1 VHPPSTA
8 GVQPGLILIQ
18 DVEVP
23 AGQAVYVN
31 ATDGALQYTVAHSNV
46 FNENTTV
53 KSFALF
59 KGPTYSFFTFS
70 GVGKASGFLACPVN
84 ETVYQVYADLPSL
97 SDENVPNNN
106 VSSCIGF
113 DALAT
118 AFTGVSAWQYD

>member
-1 VHPPSTA
+1 MRPALSF
-8 GVQPGLILIQ
+8 IQ

-31 ATDGALQYTVAHSNV
+31 STDGALQYTVAHSNV
-46 FNENTTV
+46 IPRKASV

-59 KGPTYSFFTFS
+59 KGQTYSFFTFS
-70 GVGKASGFLACPVN
+70 GVGKASGFLACPIN
-84 ETVYQVYADLPSL
+84 ETVYKVYADLPNL
-97 SDENVPNNN
+97 RDDNVPNKN

-118 AFTGVSAWQYD
+118 AFAGASAWQYD

>member
-1 VHPPSTA
+1 MKPSLKF
-8 GVQPGLILIQ
+8 VQ

-23 AGQAVYVN
+23 AGQAIYVN
-31 ATDGALQYTVAHSNV
+31 STDGALQYTIAHSNV
-46 FNENTTV
+46 IPVNASV

-84 ETVYQVYADLPSL
+84 ETVYKVYADLSSL

-118 AFTGVSAWQYD
+118 AFDGHSAWQYD